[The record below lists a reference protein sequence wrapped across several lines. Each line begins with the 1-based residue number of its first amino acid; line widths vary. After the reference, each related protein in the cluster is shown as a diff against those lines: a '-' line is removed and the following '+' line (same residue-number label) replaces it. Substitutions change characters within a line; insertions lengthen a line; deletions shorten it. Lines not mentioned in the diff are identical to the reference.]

1 MIQLSAVVITFNE
14 EKNIERCILSLQG
27 VADEIVVVDSYS
39 NDRTEAICAQYG
51 VRFIQHP
58 FAGHIQQKN
67 WAITQ
72 ASSPYVLSLDAD
84 EALSEELRKS
94 ILAVK
99 KNWTAQGYTFNRL
112 NNYCGQWIHHS
123 GWYPDR
129 KLRLWDSRLGQWAG
143 ANPHDRYEMQAE
155 ATIQHLKGDLL
166 HYTANSIKEHFDML
180 YKYADIGAK
189 ELVRQGKGGSWLKL
203 WVNPWFKFFKMY
215 ILKRGYKDGLYGL
228 IICSSTAW
236 FTFWK
241 YVLVRYYQREGKE
254 G

>member
-1 MIQLSAVVITFNE
+1 MAYDSFNTLLMGIFSRKTGPSPRPAPLTCCPWTPTKLYP
-14 EKNIERCILSLQG
+14 KNSGNLFWR
-27 VADEIVVVDSYS
+27 
-39 NDRTEAICAQYG
+39 
-51 VRFIQHP
+51 P
-58 FAGHIQQKN
+58 
-67 WAITQ
+67 
-72 ASSPYVLSLDAD
+72 
-84 EALSEELRKS
+84 
-94 ILAVK
+94 K

-143 ANPHDRYEMQAE
+143 ANPHDRYEMQPGAK
-155 ATIQHLKGDLL
+155 TQHLKGDLL

-189 ELVRQGKGGSWLKL
+189 ELVRQGKGSSWLKL

>member
-51 VRFIQHP
+51 VRFVQHP

-84 EALSEELRKS
+84 EALSEELRQS

-99 KNWTAQGYTFNRL
+99 KTG
-112 NNYCGQWIHHS
+112 
-123 GWYPDR
+123 
-129 KLRLWDSRLGQWAG
+129 
-143 ANPHDRYEMQAE
+143 PHK
-155 ATIQHLKGDLL
+155 ATL
-166 HYTANSIKEHFDML
+166 
-180 YKYADIGAK
+180 
-189 ELVRQGKGGSWLKL
+189 
-203 WVNPWFKFFKMY
+203 
-215 ILKRGYKDGLYGL
+215 
-228 IICSSTAW
+228 STASTTTAANG
-236 FTFWK
+236 FTTVAGIPIANCASGTPGLGNGRGPIPTTAMK
-241 YVLVRYYQREGKE
+241 CKLVQQPNTSRAICCITRPIASKSILTCCTNTPTLEPRS
-254 G
+254 